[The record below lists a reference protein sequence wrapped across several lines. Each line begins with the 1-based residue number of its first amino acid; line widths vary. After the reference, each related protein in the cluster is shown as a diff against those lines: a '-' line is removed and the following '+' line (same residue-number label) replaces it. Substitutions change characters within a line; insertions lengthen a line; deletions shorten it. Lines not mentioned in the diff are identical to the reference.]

1 MEDSQIIELYL
12 NRNERAIY
20 ETDSKY
26 RKYFYKIAY
35 NILNNAED
43 SNEILNDTYLGAW
56 NSIPPNIPKVLPSF
70 IGKITRNICFKKLRA
85 INTVKRGNGES
96 SIIFDEIAD
105 CIRSEQDVENE
116 IEAKE
121 LSVFI
126 NNFLYSLSETERNIF
141 VCRYWY
147 FDSVADISEQFKF
160 SQSKVKSM
168 LFRIRNKLHKKL
180 QEEELL

>member
-1 MEDSQIIELYL
+1 MEDSKIIELYL

-20 ETDSKY
+20 ETDFKY

-35 NILNNAED
+35 NILHNSED
-43 SNEILNDTYLGAW
+43 SDEILNDTYLGAW
-56 NSIPPNIPKVLPSF
+56 NSIPPNVPKVLPSF
-70 IGKITRNICFKKLRA
+70 IGRITRNISLKKLRA
-85 INTVKRGNGES
+85 VNTLKRGNGETN
-96 SIIFDEIAD
+96 IIFDEIAD
-105 CIRSEQDVENE
+105 CINSGQDIENE

-126 NNFLYSLSETERNIF
+126 NDFLYSLSETERKIF
-141 VCRYWY
+141 ICRYWY
-147 FDSVADISEQFKF
+147 FDSVADISNQFKF

-180 QEEELL
+180 KEEELL